1 MKINKRF
8 FISLISIS
16 SLRTIS
22 SLSLKMTASSTL
34 YDLPVSNNG
43 ARCRL
48 ILYKKCITADEV
60 KIASPMELGG
70 LKSSD
75 FLKLNPQGK
84 MPVLVTDGM
93 SIPESDT
100 ICRFLMSIYADKGP
114 SFLPDDPRSNL
125 IARIHDMYITTIQ
138 GCLYKAAPP
147 FGIYGTR
154 SDALHELKKQL
165 NIIED
170 LVSDDGLYLCGNE
183 VSLADASLFPT
194 MIFVDAMFP
203 KFGINDG
210 VPPKLS
216 KWFHEVREK
225 DADFGKIYEEV
236 HGGLNSWE
244 KNNRWANIYLA
255 GNRDEEPATI
265 FDKLISREI
274 PAAIVK
280 EDDKIFAFKGESNAR
295 ISHDLFLFDDF
306 HLIYQPYRH
315 NTHTI
320 DINPAAPAHILVIP
334 KDRMGLSNLRKSSP
348 EHIEILGR
356 LLVAAGEIANN
367 KELGFNDGARI
378 IINDGPDGGQ
388 EIPHLH
394 VHVLGG
400 KSLSSNIA

>member
-8 FISLISIS
+8 FISLISIP

-60 KIASPMELGG
+60 TIASPMELGG
-70 LKSSD
+70 LKSPE

-100 ICRFLMSIYADKGP
+100 ICRYFLSTYADKGP

-154 SDALHELKKQL
+154 SDALNELKKQL

-170 LVSDDGLYLCGNE
+170 LVSDDGLYLCGND

-194 MIFVDAMFP
+194 MIFVDSMLP

-216 KWFHEVREK
+216 KWFREVREK
-225 DADFGKIYEEV
+225 DADFRRIYEEV
-236 HGGLNSWE
+236 HSGLNSWE

-255 GNRDEEPATI
+255 GCRDEEPATI

-274 PAAIVK
+274 PAAVVK
-280 EDDKIFAFKGESNAR
+280 EDDKIFAFK
-295 ISHDLFLFDDF
+295 
-306 HLIYQPYRH
+306 
-315 NTHTI
+315 

-334 KDRMGLSNLRKSSP
+334 KDRMGLSSLRKSSP

-394 VHVLGG
+394 VHVIGG
-400 KSLSSNIA
+400 KSLPSKIA